1 MRANG
6 GPLAETL
13 ERVIRARGR
22 LLQVDRA
29 PLAGPAGAR
38 LSSALR
44 FVFDVGVVTLRPGG
58 AGADLEVEIASVPE
72 PRSSVFVSASEDEP
86 WWKLL
91 GFPPTRV
98 GIRAG
103 GGVRVQF
110 RGDQENPRWLA
121 LFSRDGGIEAS
132 LDD

>member
-1 MRANG
+1 MEANG

-13 ERVIRARGR
+13 KRVIRARGR
-22 LLQVDRA
+22 LLQVERA

-38 LSSALR
+38 VSSVLR
-44 FVFDVGVVTLRPGG
+44 LVFDVGVVTLRSGG

-72 PRSSVFVSASEDEP
+72 PRSAVFVSASEDEP

-91 GFPPTRV
+91 GFSPTRV
-98 GIRAG
+98 GVRTG
-103 GGVRVQF
+103 GGIRVQF
-110 RGDQENPRWLA
+110 CGNQENPRWLA

>member
-1 MRANG
+1 MEAGG

-13 ERVIRARGR
+13 ERVIHAQGR

-38 LSSALR
+38 VSSELR
-44 FVFDVGVVTLRPGG
+44 LVFDVGVVTLRSGG
-58 AGADLEVEIASVPE
+58 SGADLEVEIAPVSE
-72 PRSSVFVSASEDEP
+72 PRSAVFVSASEDEP

-98 GIRAG
+98 GVRAG

-121 LFSRDGGIEAS
+121 LFSSDGGVEAS

>member
-1 MRANG
+1 MRNSS

-13 ERVIRARGR
+13 EQVVRAQGR
-22 LLQVDRA
+22 LLQVERA

-38 LSSALR
+38 VSSELR
-44 FVFDVGVVTLRPGG
+44 LVFDVGVVTLRPGG

-72 PRSSVFVSASEDEP
+72 PRSAVFVSASEDEP

-98 GIRAG
+98 GVRAG
-103 GGVRVQF
+103 GGIRVQF
-110 RGDQENPRWLA
+110 RGNQENPRWLA

-132 LDD
+132 LDE